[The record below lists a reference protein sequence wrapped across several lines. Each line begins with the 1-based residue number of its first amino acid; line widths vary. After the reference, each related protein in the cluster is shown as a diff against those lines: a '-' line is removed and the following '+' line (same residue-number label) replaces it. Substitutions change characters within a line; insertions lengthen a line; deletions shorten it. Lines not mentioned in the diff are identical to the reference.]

1 MSHLPLTAEEAAERL
16 SGIALLCGAVF
27 MFTILDTSA
36 KFAGH
41 FVPTLEVV
49 WARYALSVVF
59 SVIMLRPWRS
69 WREYVTR
76 RPIAQAV
83 RALFLLLSTAFNFL
97 AIQRL
102 QLAET
107 SAITFSA
114 PLITTALAGPV
125 LGEWAGPR
133 RWAAIVVGFVGVI
146 VIVQPEPGA
155 FNPAALLSIAAAFFY
170 SGYALTTRMLA
181 PTESPQGLLIYGSL
195 LATLALTPPLPFV
208 AEVPPTWLVAM
219 ALALCGLA
227 AAVGHWFL
235 ILANRHAPATL
246 LAPFNYTQII
256 WMVASGY
263 FVFGD
268 IPGVATIA
276 GALIII
282 ASGLYVL
289 YRERVHRDRH

>member
-1 MSHLPLTAEEAAERL
+1 MTTEEAAERL
-16 SGIALLCGAVF
+16 LGIALICAAVF
-27 MFTILDTSA
+27 LFTILDTAA
-36 KFAGH
+36 KFAAH
-41 FVPTLEVV
+41 FVPTLEIV
-49 WARYALSVVF
+49 WTRYTLSVVF
-59 SVIMLRPWRS
+59 SVIVLRPWRN
-69 WREYVTR
+69 WRIYTTR
-76 RPIAQAV
+76 RPAVQAL
-83 RALFLLLSTAFNFL
+83 RALFLLLSTGFNFI
-97 AIQRL
+97 AIQHL

-133 RWAAIVVGFVGVI
+133 RWAAIAVGFIGVI

-155 FNPAALLSIAAAFFY
+155 FNPAAFYSIGAAIAY
-170 SGYALTTRMLA
+170 SGYALTTRLLA
-181 PTESPQGLLIYGSL
+181 PTETPQGLLIYGSL
-195 LATLALTPPLPFV
+195 LSALALTPAVPFV
-208 AEVPPTWLVAM
+208 AVAPPTWLVAGV
-219 ALALCGLA
+219 LAMTGLA
-227 AAVGHWFL
+227 GAVGHWFL

-246 LAPFNYTQII
+246 LAPFNYTQIL

-263 FVFGD
+263 LVFGD
-268 IPGVATIA
+268 VPRLPTLG